1 MVISTLSFF
10 FLNRGALLLVPM
22 HRVRKYDGP
31 RDRTRM
37 PSARLVLLAKR
48 ATRSFPKFEASASL
62 LNLVK
67 KKKSASLYKV
77 LVAKTF
83 CLVIIEQKTIPAKL
97 KYPENCCNSCQ

>member
-1 MVISTLSFF
+1 MHENIVG
-10 FLNRGALLLVPM
+10 RGIEP
-22 HRVRKYDGP
+22 GW
-31 RDRTRM
+31 

-62 LNLVK
+62 YNLV
-67 KKKSASLYKV
+67 KKSASLYKV